1 MNPEARTPASAT
13 TWPQR
18 WQRFS
23 AAAVRGFHA
32 YANWL
37 VSISWKRFIVLAVL
51 LIVAMAILHDLP
63 PFTWTVTE
71 HTEPT
76 VRIIKQRQ
84 PMAPPAP
91 PAPAV
96 RPEPSNKPSSASQA
110 PEEKRPGVHID
121 IPKDIKDGET
131 TGLDISI
138 GKDGVRITAK
148 TDKPSAA
155 RQRPGGS
162 RRSRTRRRCGRL
174 GGRRHAHQ
182 PARPA
187 PRPTPCARPSP
198 RRGARCRTP
207 CARRAATRNRPR
219 ATPNK
224 PAATPSRPSKTSPKT
239 CAGPASAPRAS
250 ASAIS

>member
-1 MNPEARTPASAT
+1 MNAEARTPASAT

-131 TGLDISI
+131 TEPGHQHRQGRCAHHRQDRQAFGRRI
-138 GKDGVRITAK
+138 GGA
-148 TDKPSAA
+148 
-155 RQRPGGS
+155 G
-162 RRSRTRRRCGRL
+162 
-174 GGRRHAHQ
+174 GGRRGS
-182 PARPA
+182 
-187 PRPTPCARPSP
+187 T
-198 RRGARCRTP
+198 RG
-207 CARRAATRNRPR
+207 
-219 ATPNK
+219 
-224 PAATPSRPSKTSPKT
+224 
-239 CAGPASAPRAS
+239 
-250 ASAIS
+250 